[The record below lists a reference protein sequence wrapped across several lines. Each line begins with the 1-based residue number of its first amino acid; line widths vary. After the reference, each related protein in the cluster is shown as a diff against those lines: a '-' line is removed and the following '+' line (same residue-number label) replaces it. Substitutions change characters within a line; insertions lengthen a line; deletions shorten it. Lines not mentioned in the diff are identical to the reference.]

1 METFFIHKHISTKP
15 ALLWNEFYQTENDVL
30 VLLISV
36 AVENWAGCLN
46 CNSNPVAHSLVRDDA
61 SEKTGPTGDTAS
73 HTM

>member
-1 METFFIHKHISTKP
+1 M
-15 ALLWNEFYQTENDVL
+15 
-30 VLLISV
+30 